1 MRDHHIDV
9 FDSEENAGYIAE
21 VSDLGAC
28 SAFGASPEAALAE
41 NEPA

>member
-9 FDSEENAGYIAE
+9 FDSEENAGYIAD
-21 VSDLGAC
+21 VPDLGAC

-41 NEPA
+41 IERA